1 MGRTRFILSLAV
13 VLSLAMLAASTARAA
28 DTVLDL
34 IPDDALAF
42 AVVNRIGQTD
52 AKIEQ
57 LAQSMKKPSTEE
69 TLLEM
74 LQKKFHVEEGL
85 DRQRAVAV
93 VAMPSSRPA
102 GEPVPFVLVPVTNY
116 QAFVDQFE
124 PEEVTSKIS
133 RVTFGREDGLMANK
147 DGYAI
152 VVEYRNQAL
161 LETLLAGKTSIA
173 ESVAPWKT
181 WIDESDAIAVVTAQ
195 GVKLFTDRASKEL
208 DKMKP
213 VFERMGPQGAQ
224 AAAVFA
230 MYQRMLAMAGKEF
243 TAVGAGLVIEKDNSV
258 HLTGRARF
266 QPGGELAGWF
276 KDIKPLAANPWAGV
290 PNEPYA
296 LAGAG
301 VLPEELMKGL
311 MGFSMDAMK
320 ANSSI
325 YGLNDEQMKQLAAMS
340 VESMKDVQAMAMS
353 FGVVEPGQ
361 PLYQAVTTTLRVTDS
376 QAFLDQYAD
385 LVKSMAQLAADADQ
399 SMLKGMTATPVEI
412 AGCKG
417 IDLTVNLSALY
428 ENPQFGRFAP
438 IFKAMYGPENE
449 MHVYLVAADKTTVA
463 VAYLDRD
470 RAELAVK
477 AATQAGES
485 LAANAS
491 LASMTKRLPEG
502 AQWLMFW
509 DLQGTI
515 QLVQRVIDMAAPAG
529 AIELPEFPAA
539 PPVAVGVTVSPTEA
553 RKDVLIPAE
562 VLQAVPG
569 YVGQMKRSL
578 RSRHEPEE
586 F

>member
-1 MGRTRFILSLAV
+1 MKRGIRNPSVLTM
-13 VLSLAMLAASTARAA
+13 VLSVAMLAASTARAA

-74 LQKKFHVEEGL
+74 LQKKFHVKEGL
-85 DRQRAVAV
+85 DRQRAVAI

-102 GEPVPFVLVPVTNY
+102 GHPDPVVLVPITDY
-116 QAFVDQFE
+116 KAFVGQFE
-124 PEEVTSKIS
+124 PKEVTSNIS

-147 DGYAI
+147 DGYAV
-152 VVEYRNQAL
+152 VVESHKQAL
-161 LETLLAGKTSIA
+161 LESLLAGKTSIA

-181 WIDESDAIAVVTAQ
+181 WIDESDAVAVVTAQ

-213 VFERMGPQGAQ
+213 IFEKMGPQGAQ

-230 MYQRMLAMAGKEF
+230 MYQQMLATAGKEF
-243 TAVGAGLVIEKDNSV
+243 TAVGAGVVIEKDNSI
-258 HLTGRARF
+258 HLTGMARF
-266 QPGGELAGWF
+266 KPGGEWAGWF
-276 KDIKPLAANPWAGV
+276 TDVEPLAANPWAGV

-301 VLPEELMKGL
+301 VLPEGLMKGL
-311 MGFSMDAMK
+311 MGFSMN
-320 ANSSI
+320 ANSNI
-325 YGLNDEQMKQLAAMS
+325 YGLNDEQMKKLAAMS
-340 VESMKDVQAMAMS
+340 VESMKDVRAMAMS
-353 FGVVEPGQ
+353 FGVVEPGR
-361 PLYQAVTTTLRVTDS
+361 PLYQAVTATFRVADS
-376 QAFLDQYAD
+376 QAFLDQYAN

-399 SMLKGMTATPVEI
+399 SMLKGMTAVPVEI

-417 IDLTVNLSALY
+417 IDLTVNLSGLY
-428 ENPQFGRFAP
+428 ENPQFVQFTP

-449 MHVYLVAADKTTVA
+449 MHAYLVAADKTTVA

-477 AATQAGES
+477 AATQPGES

-491 LASMTKRLPEG
+491 LALMTKRLPED

-515 QLVQRVIDMAAPAG
+515 KLVQRVIDVAAPAG
-529 AIELPEFPAA
+529 VIELPEFPAA

-569 YVGQMKRSL
+569 YVGQIKQSL